1 MPPGNSSLNP
11 RGIGVQAGVGLFKKM
26 MRGALARRLQT
37 LQGRLLVGLV
47 LTWLAIIGLL
57 LGVAWGIGQTLVGEA
72 NLTHLGYQAEM
83 LSRGLHD
90 RLGQR
95 FNALTHFTEQL
106 AEGPADEVGERLD
119 ENRSLLAYFEGVVII
134 EADGTVVADMPEVP
148 GRVGLDTTSREFFQS
163 MRHAPW
169 PFVSRPF
176 VGRVSEEPLV
186 LMLVPRFTAEGEF
199 NGMVGGL
206 LNLAH
211 GHFFRS
217 IASQSFEHEG
227 HVAIFQP
234 NGEPVFVPHSLNGQV
249 ETLQR
254 QDPPDFQLALDG
266 WQGETRHQLGGES
279 MLVAYRQVWEADWIV
294 AMIMPRSAVLAP
306 LHAFLERL
314 WWTWLVAILLMLVA
328 TRWWV
333 GRQLTPL
340 HRLEQQIDEVGA
352 GTRHQLAISSNLTE
366 LTQVSN
372 AFNNLENE
380 RREALNHL
388 RDRQTFLDAVL
399 GSTPTGMFIAD
410 LEGQISYLNP
420 ALESLLGL
428 PEKDPTSVIW
438 ERIHQEDR
446 QGALDLWRHTLA
458 HGSDF
463 VRQLRVHDAQGELLW
478 VEVHASQVQGSDKP
492 LGIVGTVKDIT
503 ERRHQEALQRW
514 EAEHDP
520 LTGLLNRR
528 GFERRLE
535 EALAD
540 FTKVGTPSAL
550 VLFDLDHFKPVNDE
564 GGHALGDEL
573 LRRVAAVVTR
583 ETRRSDHLARQGG
596 DEFGLLMPSCTL
608 RQAEKIA
615 ESIRTAIAQASVRH
629 AGKDYFVT
637 ASLGLTSFRPGD
649 DSLATVL
656 DRADAASY
664 DAKRQGRNAI
674 MVDGDATAPSSC
686 GTQG

>member
-1 MPPGNSSLNP
+1 LFRKRSYIPLLLYAVATLVVFLDSEALFHPPDLLWSAICLVISLSGLVVRIMVTGTVPAGTSGRNTKGQLARTLNT
-11 RGIGVQAGVGLFKKM
+11 RGIYSVVRHPLYLGNFLMWLGLILYVGHIWF
-26 MRGALARRLQT
+26 
-37 LQGRLLVGLV
+37 
-47 LTWLAIIGLL
+47 
-57 LGVAWGIGQTLVGEA
+57 
-72 NLTHLGYQAEM
+72 
-83 LSRGLHD
+83 
-90 RLGQR
+90 
-95 FNALTHFTEQL
+95 
-106 AEGPADEVGERLD
+106 
-119 ENRSLLAYFEGVVII
+119 
-134 EADGTVVADMPEVP
+134 
-148 GRVGLDTTSREFFQS
+148 
-163 MRHAPW
+163 
-169 PFVSRPF
+169 
-176 VGRVSEEPLV
+176 
-186 LMLVPRFTAEGEF
+186 
-199 NGMVGGL
+199 
-206 LNLAH
+206 
-211 GHFFRS
+211 
-217 IASQSFEHEG
+217 
-227 HVAIFQP
+227 
-234 NGEPVFVPHSLNGQV
+234 
-249 ETLQR
+249 
-254 QDPPDFQLALDG
+254 
-266 WQGETRHQLGGES
+266 
-279 MLVAYRQVWEADWIV
+279 
-294 AMIMPRSAVLAP
+294 
-306 LHAFLERL
+306 
-314 WWTWLVAILLMLVA
+314 WLVAILLMLVA

-540 FTKVGTPSAL
+540 FTKIGTPSAL

-608 RQAEKIA
+608 RQAEMIA
-615 ESIRTAIAQASVRH
+615 ESIRTAIGQASVRH
-629 AGKDYFVT
+629 AGKEYFVT

-649 DSLATVL
+649 DAVATVL

-686 GTQG
+686 GTEG